1 MVIKIHHHRL
11 VTRPLST
18 TPFPN
23 HPSSS
28 PSHLQPPASIS
39 PAQQRLIGQFDA
51 NHNQLTSAT
60 SIPNQRLDAIHTH
73 IQTQDKTIS
82 DLSNAVRLDFQT
94 SLRLILYLAEASHNF
109 TSLEIN
115 LHSFVTA
122 VESLKAGRLVPGLL
136 HQEDIGRVLVKIARR
151 LRTTKSQVR
160 LLINNPTYF
169 YRANNHVAVFHR
181 NLLGISLKIPI
192 TTSF

>member
-11 VTRPLST
+11 VTCPLST

-23 HPSSS
+23 LPSSS

-115 LHSFVTA
+115 LQFPNGRGISTSWTIGPWFVT
-122 VESLKAGRLVPGLL
+122 P
-136 HQEDIGRVLVKIARR
+136 RR
-151 LRTTKSQVR
+151 HW
-160 LLINNPTYF
+160 
-169 YRANNHVAVFHR
+169 AC
-181 NLLGISLKIPI
+181 LGENCSTVTHYQISGSP
-192 TTSF
+192 FNQ